1 MTDLVDSS
9 GGRASIAGVTPDPA
23 TPAERAAA
31 VLRAAEAAANAGHE
45 PVATPSAPAGPKLGA
60 GAGDRLLVAADELAA
75 GVDDARDQLDDL
87 HDALAR
93 LVR

>member
-1 MTDLVDSS
+1 MT
-9 GGRASIAGVTPDPA
+9 GGFVRGSREHRGVTPDPA

-31 VLRAAEAAANAGHE
+31 VLRAAEAAAKAGHE
-45 PVATPSAPAGPKLGA
+45 PVAPPPAPVRPALTAGTA
-60 GAGDRLLVAADELAA
+60 DRLLARADELSA
-75 GVDDARDQLDDL
+75 GVADARDQLDDL